1 MSDPGA
7 EIVACIPRLR
17 RYARALVGDPAGA
30 DDLVQ
35 DTVERGW
42 ARIAEW
48 RRDRDMRAWLF
59 GIMHNLHVDDLRAKR
74 LQTTA
79 LDDETPDAASIS
91 NPAAALEVRDM
102 QAALNLLPVEQRE
115 ILLLVGLEGMSY
127 DQVAATLGMPLGT
140 VMSRLSR
147 GREKLRTLME
157 GRAAPV
163 LPLQVVK

>member
-1 MSDPGA
+1 MLEPAA
-7 EIVACIPRLR
+7 EITACIPRLR
-17 RYARALVGDPAGA
+17 RYARALVGNPAAA

-42 ARIAEW
+42 SRIAEW
-48 RRDRDMRAWLF
+48 RRDREMRAWLF
-59 GIMHNLHVDDLRAKR
+59 GIMHNLHVDDLRARR

-79 LDDETPDAASIS
+79 LDDDMLEQAHAP
-91 NPAAALEVRDM
+91 NPAAGLEVRDM
-102 QAALNLLPVEQRE
+102 QAALDLLPVEQRE

-127 DQVAATLGMPLGT
+127 DQVAAALGMPLGT